1 MLKILATI
9 AGVIA
14 IAVVGVLA
22 YATTKPDTFRVE
34 RSITVNAT
42 PEKIFP
48 LINDF
53 RAWREWSPYEDRD
66 PDLKRTYSQPAS
78 GKGAVY
84 SWDGNSNVGS
94 GRMEI
99 LEASHVGEEPLGAVV
114 REHGA
119 RVEQGR
125 ARVEERCGRR
135 AARRPLHEVRDRED
149 PRTRQRRVHLRDVEP
164 VSGQE
169 ADQRRPHA
177 LVRALDAVLR
187 QVDVREPN
195 VRAVVEAL
203 RRNARGLDRLRE
215 RAVLG
220 AGLVRALVHRGP
232 GIPRADRRGSASAAR
247 AWRAPVV
254 PGRSSISACSTADLA
269 LVADEAQRHRPLHG

>member
-14 IAVVGVLA
+14 IAVIGVLA

-34 RSITVNAT
+34 RSITVNAA

-99 LEASHVGEEPLGAVV
+99 LEAPAPSKVTIKLDFYRPFEASNTAEFVMAPSSNGTRVTWAMDGPNMYVGKVMSV
-114 REHGA
+114 FM
-119 RVEQGR
+119 
-125 ARVEERCGRR
+125 
-135 AARRPLHEVRDRED
+135 
-149 PRTRQRRVHLRDVEP
+149 DVDKMVGTDFE
-164 VSGQE
+164 
-169 ADQRRPHA
+169 
-177 LVRALDAVLR
+177 
-187 QVDVREPN
+187 
-195 VRAVVEAL
+195 
-203 RRNARGLDRLRE
+203 
-215 RAVLG
+215 
-220 AGLVRALVHRGP
+220 AGLQKLK
-232 GIPRADRRGSASAAR
+232 AR
-247 AWRAPVV
+247 AE
-254 PGRSSISACSTADLA
+254 RS
-269 LVADEAQRHRPLHG
+269 